1 MTSKI
6 ISIFDQFA
14 KKYDEWFDV
23 HPYIFQA
30 EVNALQMLVPK
41 KGIGIEIGVGSGRF
55 ASALNIHH
63 GVEPAFAM
71 RALAASRGIDVV
83 DGKAESIPF
92 PDNYFD
98 FVFFVTTLC
107 FVEDPSA
114 ALCEAHRVLKSNGQI
129 IIGMIDRNSKL
140 GQNYESGKMRNPFYQ
155 YAHFYSVNEVL
166 ELLKQ
171 AGFKET
177 NIVQTIFSPLDDIQ
191 KIEPAKNG
199 FGEGG
204 FVGISAEPISIQAS
218 KQ

>member
-6 ISIFDQFA
+6 IATFDQFA

-23 HPYIFQA
+23 HPYVFQA

-55 ASALNIHH
+55 ASVLNIHY

-71 RALAASRGIDVV
+71 RALAALRGVDVV

-98 FVFFVTTLC
+98 FVLFVTTLC
-107 FVEDPSA
+107 FVKDPSA

-140 GQNYESGKMRNPFYQ
+140 GQNYESSKMKNPFCK

-166 ELLKQ
+166 DLLKQ
-171 AGFKET
+171 AGL
-177 NIVQTIFSPLDDIQ
+177 SLS
-191 KIEPAKNG
+191 
-199 FGEGG
+199 
-204 FVGISAEPISIQAS
+204 GILCN
-218 KQ
+218 

>member
-1 MTSKI
+1 
-6 ISIFDQFA
+6 
-14 KKYDEWFDV
+14 
-23 HPYIFQA
+23 
-30 EVNALQMLVPK
+30 MLVPK